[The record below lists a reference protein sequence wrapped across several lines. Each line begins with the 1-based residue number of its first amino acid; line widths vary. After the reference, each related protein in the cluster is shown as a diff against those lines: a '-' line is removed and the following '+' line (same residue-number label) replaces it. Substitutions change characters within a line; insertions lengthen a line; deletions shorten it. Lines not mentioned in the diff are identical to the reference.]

1 MKNNR
6 YNGIID
12 KLLEATSEG
21 SLSWDQTS
29 NKNEYQAV
37 IGEISVLI
45 VGPRKSLG
53 FSTNLDMESMS
64 IALVNKDGIEIDRQ
78 KVEKSDAS
86 YNNFLSLFDRV
97 RLQYYK
103 VDEVLSELESKL

>member
-6 YNGIID
+6 YNSLID
-12 KLLEATSEG
+12 KLLETTLQG
-21 SLSWDQTS
+21 TLSWDQTS

-37 IGEISVLI
+37 VGDISVLI

-53 FSTNLDMESMS
+53 FSANLDMENMS
-64 IALVNKDGIEIDRQ
+64 IALVNKNGIEIDRQ
-78 KVEKSDAS
+78 KVEKSDTS
-86 YNNFLSLFDRV
+86 YDNFLALCERV

>member
-6 YNGIID
+6 YNVVID
-12 KLLEATSEG
+12 KLLEATSQG
-21 SLSWDQTS
+21 VLSWDQTS

-37 IGEISVLI
+37 VGDISVLI

-53 FSTNLDMESMS
+53 FSANLDMESMS
-64 IALVNKDGIEIDRQ
+64 IALVNKDGVEIDRQ
-78 KVEKSDAS
+78 KVEKSDVS
-86 YNNFLSLFDRV
+86 YDKFLSLCERV